1 MSKIRKRLLSAAL
14 AVILAVGLTRPA
26 IAANDGAETTD
37 TTTQSA
43 PVTSGD
49 NEAAPAA
56 DLVDPQT
63 VQIKVYRNGDTSQV
77 HYTEKFQ
84 MEKGAEVPP
93 LIEDYYSSRYGFEV
107 DGWFNDGGWN
117 NYVAGKNATELE
129 TVTVNGWTNLYCMV
143 TDYNNVVV
151 YGVTNG
157 DKDNAETLYEGKTLY
172 GTNLVEYL
180 NANAGVA
187 ERPGYTLD
195 KWYNWDWF
203 GGKIGDDKLVTG
215 WTNVYVTYTANK
227 YTLSFNANGGTV
239 DPESKEVTYDEACP
253 PPPRLAPPLPTG
265 RIALATSIRR
275 TPHIRLPAT
284 RS

>member
-1 MSKIRKRLLSAAL
+1 MSKTWKRLLSAAL

-93 LIEDYYSSRYGFEV
+93 PYRGLLF
-107 DGWFNDGGWN
+107 
-117 NYVAGKNATELE
+117 L
-129 TVTVNGWTNLYCMV
+129 
-143 TDYNNVVV
+143 
-151 YGVTNG
+151 
-157 DKDNAETLYEGKTLY
+157 
-172 GTNLVEYL
+172 
-180 NANAGVA
+180 
-187 ERPGYTLD
+187 
-195 KWYNWDWF
+195 
-203 GGKIGDDKLVTG
+203 
-215 WTNVYVTYTANK
+215 
-227 YTLSFNANGGTV
+227 
-239 DPESKEVTYDEACP
+239 
-253 PPPRLAPPLPTG
+253 PLW
-265 RIALATSIRR
+265 L
-275 TPHIRLPAT
+275 
-284 RS
+284 